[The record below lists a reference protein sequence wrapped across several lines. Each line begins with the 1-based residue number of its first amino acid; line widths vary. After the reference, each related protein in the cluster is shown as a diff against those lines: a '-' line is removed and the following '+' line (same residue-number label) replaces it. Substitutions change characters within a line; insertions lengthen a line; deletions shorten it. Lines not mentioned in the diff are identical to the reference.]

1 MTRYT
6 GIPIA
11 LALLLASD
19 PAAQQPRDNRRP
31 ASTGK
36 ARVTGVVVADDD
48 EGRPLRRTRVMIS
61 GSELDLSRT
70 AITSDEGVFSFDG
83 LPTGQYTLTASK
95 EGYVPMSFG
104 APRPGR
110 PGRTVPLIGAGTRH
124 VAFRLPRGAVIT
136 GVIRDPQGD
145 PAPGVS
151 VAILSRRFS
160 TATAERRLVPVPR
173 MPAAVTDDRGV
184 YRIFGLPAG
193 SYLVTALPQLPG
205 SAGGGEVTPVSREI
219 VEWALAEVQ
228 GRRTSPR
235 PGMSAP
241 LRPTPPAA
249 ERGSRLA
256 YAPTY
261 FPGTIF
267 ESRATAI
274 ELAAGQERTGVDVD
288 LDYVSLAIVEG
299 FVTMPPGMRV
309 QLTLM
314 KADPASP
321 YQGTMG
327 ARPGTDGRFTF
338 TRVPPGHY
346 AIHARAFPASVR
358 TGATPAES
366 TFWAR
371 TEVIVSGENV
381 DGVTLSLAPALTL
394 TGRITFESSDARGPV
409 LENFRL
415 PLQIGSRGTASAPF
429 PSVLVNADRV
439 SLQGVVPGPYR
450 FMSTPHGIRT
460 RVARWWLK
468 SIRIDSKEVLDE
480 ALTIPPASRQLDV
493 TFSDRA
499 SELSGRVTDAAGAP
513 VTGAFAVV
521 FSEDPASWFPHS
533 RRVTAVRLNAE
544 GRYVVSN
551 LPAGN
556 YLLAVSSDLENN
568 EWFDPET
575 LETLRAGAVRV
586 RLAEHERKTV
596 DIRH

>member
-1 MTRYT
+1 MMRYT
-6 GIPIA
+6 GVPLA
-11 LALLLASD
+11 LALLLCSA
-19 PAAQQPRDNRRP
+19 PAAQQPRDNQRT

-36 ARVTGVVVADDD
+36 ARVTGVVVADDE

-83 LPTGQYTLTASK
+83 LPAGHYTLTASK
-95 EGYVPMSFG
+95 DGYVQMSFG
-104 APRPGR
+104 ASRPGR
-110 PGRTVPLIGAGTRH
+110 PGRPVPLSGAESRH
-124 VAFRLPRGAVIT
+124 VEFRLPRGAVIT

-145 PAPGVS
+145 PAPGVN

-160 TATAERRLVPVPR
+160 PPTAERRLVPVPR
-173 MPAAVTDDRGV
+173 IPAAVTDDRGV

-193 SYLVTALPQLPG
+193 SYLVTALPRLPV
-205 SAGGGEVTPVSREI
+205 SAGEVMPVPREA
-219 VEWALAEVQ
+219 VEWALQEAR

-235 PGMSAP
+235 PGMSPP
-241 LRPTPPAA
+241 LRPPPPAA
-249 ERGSRLA
+249 ERGARLA

-267 ESRATAI
+267 DARATPI
-274 ELAAGQERTGVDVD
+274 DLSAGQQRTGVDFD

-314 KADPASP
+314 QADPASP
-321 YQGTMG
+321 YQATMG
-327 ARPGTDGRFTF
+327 AISVADGRFVF

-346 AIHARAFPASVR
+346 AIHARAFPTSVR

-381 DGVTLSLAPALTL
+381 DGVTLSLEPALTL
-394 TGRITFESSDARGPV
+394 TGQITFESNDAPVPV
-409 LENFRL
+409 LENVRL
-415 PLQIGSRGTASAPF
+415 PLQIGARGTSSAPF

-439 SLQGVVPGPYR
+439 TLQGVVPGPYR
-450 FMSTPHGIRT
+450 FLTPPLGIRS
-460 RVARWWLK
+460 RAGRWWLK
-468 SIRIDSKEVLDE
+468 SIRIDGTEVLDE
-480 ALTIPPASRQLDV
+480 ALTIAPTSKQLDV

-499 SELSGRVTDAAGAP
+499 SELSGRVIDESGAP
-513 VTGAFAVV
+513 VTGAFAVI
-521 FSEDPASWFPHS
+521 FSENPASWFPHS
-533 RRVTAVRLNAE
+533 RRVAAVRLNAE
-544 GRYVVSN
+544 GRYAVWN
-551 LPAGN
+551 LPAGR

-568 EWFDPET
+568 EWFDPER
-575 LETLRAGAVRV
+575 LETLTAGAVRLT
-586 RLAEHERKTV
+586 LAENEHKV
-596 DIRH
+596 LDIRQP